1 MITINRDAIN
11 IVVLTLSEKTTIE
24 DATYLF
30 TFTNDQSN
38 KVKSFIA
45 ADVSPNKIRYNKFI
59 IEENNTESLLTG
71 VVKLDQL
78 DSWSY
83 AIREQASTTN
93 LVVANSGNIVEEGI
107 VIVLDSSAEIP
118 TFTDETTEIKVFNG

>member
-45 ADVSPNKIRYNKFI
+45 IDISPNPIRYNRFDI
-59 IEENNTESLLTG
+59 IEDNTEDLENG

-83 AIREQASTTN
+83 TIREQASATN

-107 VIVLDSSAEIP
+107 VIVLDSSTEIP
-118 TFTDETTEIKVFNG
+118 TFRDETTEIRVCNG

>member
-11 IVVLTLSEKTTIE
+11 IVVLTLSEKTTTE

-45 ADVSPNKIRYNKFI
+45 IDISPNPIRYNRFDI
-59 IEENNTESLLTG
+59 IEDNTEDLENG

-83 AIREQASTTN
+83 TIREQASATN

-107 VIVLDSSAEIP
+107 VIVLDSSTEIP

>member
-38 KVKSFIA
+38 KVKSFIPI
-45 ADVSPNKIRYNKFI
+45 DISPNPIRYNRFDI
-59 IEENNTESLLTG
+59 IEDNTEDLENG

-83 AIREQASTTN
+83 TIREQASATN

-107 VIVLDSSAEIP
+107 VIVLDSSTEIP

>member
-45 ADVSPNKIRYNKFI
+45 IDISPNPIRYNRFDI
-59 IEENNTESLLTG
+59 IEDNTEDLENG

-83 AIREQASTTN
+83 TIREQASATN
-93 LVVANSGNIVEEGI
+93 LVVVNSGNIVEEGI
-107 VIVLDSSAEIP
+107 VIVLDSSTEIP

>member
-11 IVVLTLSEKTTIE
+11 IVVLTLSEKTTIT

-45 ADVSPNKIRYNKFI
+45 IDISPNPIRYNRFDI
-59 IEENNTESLLTG
+59 IEDNTEDLENG

-83 AIREQASTTN
+83 TIREQASATN

-107 VIVLDSSAEIP
+107 VIVLDSSTEIP